1 MKSKSADIIEFPNDV
16 DDLFKLPLSEFTA
29 VRNALAAQLK
39 KKGRGEDA
47 ALVKALAKPPVS
59 AWAVNQLYWN
69 HRATFE
75 QLLAAGERFHKAQ
88 TSRHA
93 GKSADMRE
101 ALDARREA
109 LTNLSD
115 LATSLLRDAG
125 PNPGQN
131 PSLDIIRRIT
141 TTLEAMSAFAS
152 RSDSPRPGRLTHDV
166 DPPGFEAHASLIP
179 GAGIKPP
186 KSEPARSTPSQKSS
200 SAAPT
205 KPRSLKPDE
214 GLSRREETRNAKMA
228 AAKASLQD
236 AKRSLTEARG
246 KAQSLE
252 AAQKKASAEAKKAE
266 KNKRDAEESLEKAKA
281 ASEDAARHA
290 RTVAREVEEAA
301 RAVKY
306 AERIVEKASTELES
320 LFGKA

>member
-1 MKSKSADIIEFPNDV
+1 M
-16 DDLFKLPLSEFTA
+16 
-29 VRNALAAQLK
+29 RNALAAQLK

-69 HRATFE
+69 HRETFE

-125 PNPGQN
+125 HN

-141 TTLEAMSAFAS
+141 TTLEALSAFAS
-152 RSDSPRPGRLTHDV
+152 RSDSSRPGRLTHDV

-186 KSEPARSTPSQKSS
+186 KSEPARFTPSQKSS
-200 SAAPT
+200 SASPT

-214 GLSRREETRNAKMA
+214 GLSRREETRNAKLA
-228 AAKASLQD
+228 AAKASMQD
-236 AKRSLTEARG
+236 PKRSLTEARG

-252 AAQKKASAEAKKAE
+252 AAQKKASADAKRAE

-306 AERIVEKASTELES
+306 AERIVEKASTEFES